1 MSTNDNRAA
10 RAWTD
15 KPRARTPP
23 PMLRPHEAHANTDAQ
38 AQPREDAH
46 APAPAPQQPDYTS
59 APQDPHERAP
69 EILSFSDPEAP
80 EAESNPMAAVRDA
93 LMGYKTERDRERAA
107 DESKV
112 LPAETSRRW
121 HKRSQ
126 GQRPPDPSP
135 PETGELRLAA
145 VSRKR

>member
-1 MSTNDNRAA
+1 MSTDADRAA
-10 RAWTD
+10 SVEEQTHVDATAD
-15 KPRARTPP
+15 
-23 PMLRPHEAHANTDAQ
+23 LEATHANAQ

-46 APAPAPQQPDYTS
+46 VPAPAPQQPDYTS

-69 EILSFSDPEAP
+69 EILSFSDPEQP
-80 EAESNPMAAVRDA
+80 EAESTPMAAVRDA

-121 HKRSQ
+121 HRAHKDSDSQ
-126 GQRPPDPSP
+126 TPP
-135 PETGELRLAA
+135 R
-145 VSRKR
+145 RKRGSSGWRR

>member
-1 MSTNDNRAA
+1 MSTDADRAA
-10 RAWTD
+10 SVEEQAHVDATAD
-15 KPRARTPP
+15 
-23 PMLRPHEAHANTDAQ
+23 LEATHANAQ

-46 APAPAPQQPDYTS
+46 VPAPAPQQPDYTS

-69 EILSFSDPEAP
+69 EILSFSDPEPP

-121 HKRSQ
+121 HKAHKDSDRQ
-126 GQRPPDPSP
+126 TPP
-135 PETGELRLAA
+135 R
-145 VSRKR
+145 RKRGSAPAGGGEQEEVG

>member
-15 KPRARTPP
+15 AASADATTDVEAAR
-23 PMLRPHEAHANTDAQ
+23 AHANTDAQ

-46 APAPAPQQPDYTS
+46 APAPQQPDYTS

-69 EILSFSDPEAP
+69 EILSLSDPEPP
-80 EAESNPMAAVRDA
+80 EAESNPMAAVRNA

-121 HKRSQ
+121 HRAHKDSDSQ
-126 GQRPPDPSP
+126 TPP
-135 PETGELRLAA
+135 R
-145 VSRKR
+145 RKRGRFGWRR

>member
-1 MSTNDNRAA
+1 MLTAP
-10 RAWTD
+10 RAWKNKRTW
-15 KPRARTPP
+15 TPP
-23 PMLRPHEAHANTDAQ
+23 LTSRPRTRKRRCN
-38 AQPREDAH
+38 EDAH

-69 EILSFSDPEAP
+69 EILSFSDPEPP
-80 EAESNPMAAVRDA
+80 EAESNPMAAVRNA

-121 HKRSQ
+121 HKAHKDSDRQ
-126 GQRPPDPSP
+126 TPP
-135 PETGELRLAA
+135 R
-145 VSRKR
+145 RKRGSSGWRR

>member
-10 RAWTD
+10 SVEEQAHVDATAD
-15 KPRARTPP
+15 
-23 PMLRPHEAHANTDAQ
+23 LEATHANAQ

-46 APAPAPQQPDYTS
+46 VPAPAPQQPDYTS

-69 EILSFSDPEAP
+69 EILSFSDPEPP

-107 DESKV
+107 DDSKS
-112 LPAETSRRW
+112 LPVETSRRW
-121 HKRSQ
+121 HKAHKDSQ
-126 GQRPPDPSP
+126 TPP
-135 PETGELRLAA
+135 R
-145 VSRKR
+145 RKRGSSGWRR

>member
-15 KPRARTPP
+15 AASADATADVEAAR
-23 PMLRPHEAHANTDAQ
+23 AHANMGAQ
-38 AQPREDAH
+38 ERANAQPQPREDAH

-69 EILSFSDPEAP
+69 EILSFSDPEPP

-93 LMGYKTERDRERAA
+93 LMGYKTERDRERAV
-107 DESKV
+107 DESKS

-121 HKRSQ
+121 HRAHKDSDSQ
-126 GQRPPDPSP
+126 TPP
-135 PETGELRLAA
+135 R
-145 VSRKR
+145 RKRGRFGWRR

>member
-15 KPRARTPP
+15 A
-23 PMLRPHEAHANTDAQ
+23 ASADA
-38 AQPREDAH
+38 P
-46 APAPAPQQPDYTS
+46 

-69 EILSFSDPEAP
+69 EILSFSDPEP
-80 EAESNPMAAVRDA
+80 LEAESNPMAAVRDA

-121 HKRSQ
+121 HKAHKDTPRRNR
-126 GQRPPDPSP
+126 GR
-135 PETGELRLAA
+135 GGWR
-145 VSRKR
+145 R